1 METIELRPDLR
12 EMLEKDAVR
21 ESKSVNEAVNEA
33 VRRYLHER
41 QREKIG
47 REVKAFIAMHAEL
60 KEKYFGLWVAVHD
73 GKLIDH
79 DSDCGALYKRV
90 RARYGKTSVLIRE
103 VEEEPD
109 RDLWFRTPST
119 GRIAP

>member
-60 KEKYFGLWVAVHD
+60 KRSILG
-73 GKLIDH
+73 
-79 DSDCGALYKRV
+79 CGSPCMTAN
-90 RARYGKTSVLIRE
+90 
-103 VEEEPD
+103 
-109 RDLWFRTPST
+109 
-119 GRIAP
+119 